1 MSKLLIGREAAGVS
15 FLQPFDVGR
24 IHRGERETVDYYEDW
39 TNQPWFSSKILGGI
53 GSSIVFNTPV
63 SFFYVFLICRS
74 AHLPCWPNPP
84 SLYPHLAIGVRAIA
98 VKACVI
104 PPPSGEAEEPY
115 KGRVPKLRLL
125 CGLPYHHHHHHLA
138 IHQLF
143 SVEESCWHYHIPVMA
158 ILALSRG
165 GPDHKQTGIK
175 LADPLE
181 LQSFQLKCCEV
192 VTNVPPEKNIFW
204 VFNFI

>member
-1 MSKLLIGREAAGVS
+1 MSAGS
-15 FLQPFDVGR
+15 
-24 IHRGERETVDYYEDW
+24 IEERERRLIIMRIEPTSLDFPPKSWGVLEVQLYLTHPY
-39 TNQPWFSSKILGGI
+39 
-53 GSSIVFNTPV
+53 V
-63 SFFYVFLICRS
+63 SFFHVFLICRS

-125 CGLPYHHHHHHLA
+125 CGLPYHHHHHLA